1 MPALAL
7 PAVAALPS
15 KPTRI
20 AKLWAEYKD
29 AQREYRKLSAIIEA
43 KERAFE
49 LTLPEPHPLIA
60 NTPEN
65 LKLGIKQHSSD
76 VFRQNIRWHQFVSLG
91 ANSERTLHC
100 HAGDQAMAAQRGDQD
115 YKPFWTEEQIAEH
128 QANCDEL
135 RPRVALAQ
143 EYDKERSRLLE
154 ETDIPALHQE
164 LEDWSE
170 YEGRP
175 MTLIERSRPRTRGDI
190 EIKLALIKENHFEY
204 DERSYLFD
212 DLKHLLAKPSILTA

>member
-1 MPALAL
+1 MQCLISLTLVVSAASLPALAL

-91 ANSERTLHC
+91 ADLERTLHC

-115 YKPFWTEEQIAEH
+115 YKPFWTEEQIA
-128 QANCDEL
+128 
-135 RPRVALAQ
+135 
-143 EYDKERSRLLE
+143 
-154 ETDIPALHQE
+154 DIKQIV
-164 LEDWSE
+164 
-170 YEGRP
+170 
-175 MTLIERSRPRTRGDI
+175 T
-190 EIKLALIKENHFEY
+190 N
-204 DERSYLFD
+204 
-212 DLKHLLAKPSILTA
+212 